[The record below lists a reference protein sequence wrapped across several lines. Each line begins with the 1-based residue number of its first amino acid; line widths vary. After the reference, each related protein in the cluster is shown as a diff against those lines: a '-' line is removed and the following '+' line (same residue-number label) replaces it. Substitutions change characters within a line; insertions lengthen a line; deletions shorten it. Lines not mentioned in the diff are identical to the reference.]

1 MNQYLLFMY
10 YKEDPAGGWEDFLDD
25 FNDLTTCY
33 EEIDRRINLLQIDSD
48 EDYNNYCRHLS
59 SEDNRRDT
67 QNRGRNY

>member
-48 EDYNNYCRHLS
+48 EEYTWHIVDIETC
-59 SEDNRRDT
+59 EIIDRD
-67 QNRGRNY
+67 